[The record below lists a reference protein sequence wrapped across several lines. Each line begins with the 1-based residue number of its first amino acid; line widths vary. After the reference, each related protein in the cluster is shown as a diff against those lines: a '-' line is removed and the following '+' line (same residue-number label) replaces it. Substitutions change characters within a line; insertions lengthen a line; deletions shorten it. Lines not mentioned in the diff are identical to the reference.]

1 MAAVSNVI
9 SFPRQEKKEP
19 AKRRTR
25 RADGLFQ
32 VELRYKDQNGLAKK
46 KSFYGKSQKEAEN
59 KKKAFERDLAAGLK
73 ADDKTAFGAYADH
86 WLKTYKSGLKPGTLA
101 TYRHDVD
108 LLKSAFAGKQLREIM
123 PSDVQA
129 FINTRAGLS
138 ASAIKKS
145 AMTARA
151 IFEAARQDRL
161 ILFNPCDQLDP
172 PSGTV
177 GTHRALEP
185 EERVFITTHCT
196 GHRFYYA
203 AMLMLYAGLRRGEAM
218 AMRFDRDIDL
228 DRQVIHV
235 TESAHISENGT
246 DFFLDAPKSV
256 SSVRDIPILPPL
268 DAILAA
274 APKSGLVLPSAKG
287 EMCTESAFSRCFESY
302 ITNLEQDLNGTSRRW
317 ATEEQLK
324 HWKTF
329 PLRCHDL
336 RHTFASLCY
345 DADIDPKTT
354 QLWMGH
360 ADIMVTLRIYTH
372 LSQQKQRIA
381 TDAARQKFA
390 QFASV
395 GNPVGTDPDPS
406 YKTTQNP

>member
-1 MAAVSNVI
+1 MATAAKVI
-9 SFPRQEKKEP
+9 QFPQQEKKEP
-19 AKRRTR
+19 GKRRSR

-32 VELRYKDQNGLAKK
+32 VELRYKDQSGVAKK
-46 KSFYGKSQKEAEN
+46 KSFYGKTQAEAQN

-73 ADDKTAFGAYADH
+73 ADDKTAFGVYADH
-86 WLKTYKSGLKPGTLA
+86 WLQTYKTGLKPGTLA

-129 FINTRAGLS
+129 WINTRAGLS

-145 AMTARA
+145 VMTARS
-151 IFEAARQDRL
+151 IFEAARHDRL
-161 ILFNPCDQLDP
+161 ILFNPCENIEP
-172 PSGTV
+172 PDGTS

-185 EERVFITTHCT
+185 EERLFITTHCT
-196 GHRFYYA
+196 DHRFYYA

-228 DRQVIHV
+228 DAQEIRV
-235 TESAHISENGT
+235 TEAAHISENGT
-246 DFFLDAPKSV
+246 DFFLDAPKSAA
-256 SSVRDIPILPPL
+256 SVRTIPILPPL

-302 ITNLEQDLNGTSRRW
+302 ITNLEQELNGTSRRW

-372 LSQQKQRIA
+372 LSQQKQAQA
-381 TDAARQKFA
+381 TDTARQKFA

-395 GNPVGTDPDPS
+395 GKHVG
-406 YKTTQNP
+406 NAL

>member
-9 SFPRQEKKEP
+9 SFPQPEKKEP
-19 AKRRTR
+19 GKRRSR

-108 LLKSAFAGKQLREIM
+108 LLKAAFAGKQLREIM

-129 FINTRAGLS
+129 WINTRAGLS

-145 AMTARA
+145 VMTARS
-151 IFEAARQDRL
+151 IFEAARHDRL
-161 ILFNPCDQLDP
+161 ILFNPCEHLAP
-172 PSGTV
+172 PDGTF
-177 GTHRALEP
+177 GTHRALDP
-185 EERVFITTHCT
+185 EERIFITTHCT
-196 GHRFYYA
+196 DHRFYYA

-228 DRQVIHV
+228 DAQLIHV

-246 DFFLDAPKSV
+246 DFFLDAPKSAA
-256 SSVRDIPILPPL
+256 SVRTIPILPPL

-302 ITNLEQDLNGTSRRW
+302 LVHLEQELNGASRRW

-345 DADIDPKTT
+345 DAEIDPKTT

-372 LSQQKQRIA
+372 LSQQKQKNA
-381 TDAARQKFA
+381 TDTARRKFA

-395 GNPVGTDPDPS
+395 GNSVGEHP
-406 YKTTQNP
+406 Q